1 MNFILKVNV
10 DPAWIESLEK
20 MPEAVMQ
27 AGATSLYN
35 YLKEYHTKM
44 DWKGP
49 HWMPGPDSGQ
59 FARDVV
65 QGWQK
70 PQISGLTVV
79 IRNTFGL
86 LGWKMSGGTITPKT
100 ANFLTIPLVPGAK
113 VVPARDFP
121 GGLFRAGNALC
132 RKVGQELEAIYALKK
147 SVTQK
152 PWPGAMPTDEQLAAA
167 FIKGADSVTQWL
179 AA

>member
-1 MNFILKVNV
+1 LSFILRVNV

-20 MPEAVMQ
+20 MPETIME

-59 FARDVV
+59 FARKVV
-65 QGWQK
+65 EGWQK
-70 PQISGLTVV
+70 PQISGLTVS

-86 LGWKMSGGTITPKT
+86 LGWKMSGGTITPRT
-100 ANFLTIPLVPGAK
+100 ASRLTIPLVPGAK
-113 VVPARDFP
+113 GVAAREFP

-132 RKVGQELEAIYALKK
+132 RKVGQKLEAIYALKE
-147 SVTQK
+147 SVTQA
-152 PWPGAMPTDEQLAAA
+152 PWPGALPTDEQLTEA
-167 FIKGADSVTQWL
+167 FIKGTERVASRL